1 MNHLQEFMESSI
13 RANVQCYELSE
24 REAEKYIGEVI
35 RKFHPDKLSGHLSI
49 GHESTSIALEP
60 WEFSYSKK
68 LKDEPLFIFFE
79 QRDVNKNKM
88 ACIKNGKK
96 LCSILEQAYG
106 MEYFVTNQN
115 VSFLLAVN
123 WYEIE
128 GIGEITNLI
137 NELNKS
143 SPDE

>member
-1 MNHLQEFMESSI
+1 M
-13 RANVQCYELSE
+13 
-24 REAEKYIGEVI
+24 